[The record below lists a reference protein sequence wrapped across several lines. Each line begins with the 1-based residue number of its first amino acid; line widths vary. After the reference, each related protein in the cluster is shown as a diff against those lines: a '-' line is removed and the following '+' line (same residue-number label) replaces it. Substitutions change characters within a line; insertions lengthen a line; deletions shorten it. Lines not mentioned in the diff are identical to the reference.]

1 MTTKTKLVQSIRQTY
16 PEFEYE
22 TLQLNG
28 GEGQFNHILIV
39 DESIIFRF
47 PRYAQQIKNLQREV
61 NLLKM
66 LQGKLPIPVPN
77 PIYFSSRARSVGKV
91 FMGYKMLPGRSLWRA
106 YLQTIKEKAT
116 RKRLAKQLAAFL
128 VSLHQLPVDLLDG
141 QFEDHDGI
149 EYWADMYRSIREDL
163 MPLMSESSAAQ
174 VSRHFEDFL
183 GEAHKHPY
191 VPAIR
196 HGDFGGSNILYD
208 PKTRKISGIIDFGSA
223 GLGDPAVDL
232 AAVSTYGEPFFEMI
246 CENYPG
252 VDALL
257 TRARFYHGTFALQEA
272 LHGFHNGDQKAFEN
286 GMAAYRD

>member
-1 MTTKTKLVQSIRQTY
+1 MTTKTKLLQSIRQTY
-16 PEFEYE
+16 PEFQYE
-22 TLQLNG
+22 TIRLNG

-47 PRYAQQIKNLQREV
+47 PRYAPQIKNLEREV

-77 PIYFSSRARSVGKV
+77 PIYYSSSARSVGKV
-91 FMGYKMLPGRSLWRA
+91 FMGYQMLPGRSLWRA
-106 YLQTIKEKAT
+106 YLQTIKDKAT

-128 VSLHQLPVDLLDG
+128 VSLHQLPVDLLDSR
-141 QFEDHDGI
+141 FTDHDGS
-149 EYWADMYRSIREDL
+149 EYWADMYRSIQADL
-163 MPLMSESSAAQ
+163 MPLMNPAAVKQ
-174 VSRHFEDFL
+174 VSSHFEEFL
-183 GEAHKHPY
+183 GESHNNPY

-232 AAVSTYGEPFFEMI
+232 ASVSTYGEPFFEMI

-252 VDALL
+252 VEVHLA
-257 TRARFYHGTFALQEA
+257 RARFYQGTFALQEA
-272 LHGFHNGDQKAFEN
+272 LHGFHTGDQEAFEN
-286 GMAAYRD
+286 GMVGYRD